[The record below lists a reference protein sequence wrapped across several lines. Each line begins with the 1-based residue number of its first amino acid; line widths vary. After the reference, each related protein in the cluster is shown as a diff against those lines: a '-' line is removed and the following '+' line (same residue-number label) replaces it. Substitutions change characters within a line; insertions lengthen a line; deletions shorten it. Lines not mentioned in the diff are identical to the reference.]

1 MEEKSDLIEVPYEQ
15 LPPDTLHAVIEA
27 FVLREGTN
35 YGAPDVSL
43 ESQIEQVQAQL
54 HNKSVLLVFD
64 PDSESCSLITQR
76 EFRNRKYLSALG
88 KIH

>member
-15 LPPDTLHAVIEA
+15 LASETLHAVIEA

-43 ESQIEQVQAQL
+43 ETQIEQVRAQL
-54 HNKSVLLVFD
+54 RDRSVILVFD

-76 EFRNRKYLSALG
+76 QFRDRKLPTPGA
-88 KIH
+88 